1 MICEKCSLTLCLKA
15 CKESIEYIKTICFI
29 FYQTL
34 KSDVVYFCR
43 PAYTYKFILQKNY
56 AVKKIGCQIK

>member
-15 CKESIEYIKTICFI
+15 FKESIEDIYDYLFHLVSN
-29 FYQTL
+29 F
-34 KSDVVYFCR
+34 KSDVVYFFR
-43 PAYTYKFILQKNY
+43 PAYTYKLILQKNY